1 VSDPIGTVLNDTY
14 RLERLLG
21 KGGMGKVY
29 EASHQR
35 LERRF
40 AVKLLVPEAAADEVA
55 LSRFHREAR
64 ITSGLGHPHIVEV
77 VDFNTTEDGEPYIV
91 MEQLEGESLDDRLER
106 DTRLDLPTVASIVRQ
121 ATSALHVAHEKGVVH
136 RDLKPQNL
144 FLCRRGSR
152 DDYVKLLDFGISKVL
167 GSSSVL
173 TRTNALVGS
182 PGYMSPEQAEEQAE
196 DVDVRCDVYGMG
208 TLIFEM
214 LTGAPP
220 FTASSVP
227 SLLYKIVHQDPPDLC
242 ELRPDL
248 PEDVGRV
255 VAIALGKRPE
265 ERYGSIE
272 ELWQAFSEALE
283 GAKVAYID
291 RTRVQHTA
299 WPEQARPPGQALAA
313 VSTEELAARRPT
325 EPENPIISNELLES
339 TNATATDE
347 RHHATAIANREPGAE
362 RSVPATSRNRQRNQV
377 GHSTTL
383 SVSAGE
389 LRPQSRRIGP
399 LVAVAAAAVAVLV
412 AGIVTYV
419 LMAGPTKTP
428 IKTRTKVAAGAPKD
442 ASRVLPASPVVSP
455 QEADDAALPPAPDA
469 APSPSLSKPDAAPS
483 KVIHPPRTPKRP
495 KRRHGILIVGTPP
508 INGKHTWANVYID
521 SVKVGGT
528 PLHRKI
534 KAGYH
539 MVEVRRGSVR
549 KRRRVL
555 IRAGRKTNIT
565 FKITAR

>member
-29 EASHQR
+29 EASHLR
-35 LERRF
+35 LDRRF

-77 VDFNTTEDGEPYIV
+77 IDFNTTKGGKPYIV

-106 DTRLDLPTVASIVRQ
+106 DTRLDLPIVASIVRQ
-121 ATSALHVAHEKGVVH
+121 ATSALHVAHEKGVIH

-167 GSSSVL
+167 GSSSVM

-242 ELRPDL
+242 ELRPEVPD
-248 PEDVGRV
+248 DVGRV

-283 GAKVAYID
+283 GAQIAYID

-299 WPEQARPPGQALAA
+299 WPEQAAPPGQALSP
-313 VSTEELAARRPT
+313 VSTEEMAMRRPT
-325 EPENPIISNELLES
+325 EPENPIITEDQLEAA
-339 TNATATDE
+339 NVANTDE
-347 RHHATAIANREPGAE
+347 RHHATAIA
-362 RSVPATSRNRQRNQV
+362 SHSRNQV

-389 LRPQSRRIGP
+389 LRPHTRRIGP
-399 LVAVAAAAVAVLV
+399 LVAVAVGAVAVIA
-412 AGIVTYV
+412 AGIVAYV
-419 LMAGPTKTP
+419 LMVSPPDAPV
-428 IKTRTKVAAGAPKD
+428 KVAVGASRD
-442 ASRVLPASPVVSP
+442 ASGTVVPAVKKPEILPLKAVDTGAVPS
-455 QEADDAALPPAPDA
+455 APAPDA
-469 APSPSLSKPDAAPS
+469 APSPSLSKPDAAPR
-483 KVIHPPRTPKRP
+483 KVIRPPRTPKRP
-495 KRRHGILIVGTPP
+495 KRRLGILVVGTPP

-539 MVEVRRGSVR
+539 VVEVRRGSVR

-565 FKITAR
+565 FKLR